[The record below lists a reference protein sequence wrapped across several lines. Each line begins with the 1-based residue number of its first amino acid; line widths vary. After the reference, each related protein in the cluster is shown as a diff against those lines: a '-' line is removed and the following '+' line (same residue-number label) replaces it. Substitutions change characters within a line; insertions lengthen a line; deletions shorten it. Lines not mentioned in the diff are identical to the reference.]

1 MFFKKTYR
9 KYLDDTIKY
18 SKTTL
23 NFITT
28 FGFVSGTVSD
38 IIINDSFTVYVL
50 NNATVKLLNNP
61 DKEMKYSYLEF
72 SSSEIRA
79 ICSLLLAL
87 RIKLITSIYLFSFL
101 DGLKKCFLLSFFF
114 MTPPNKS
121 YFA

>member
-1 MFFKKTYR
+1 MFFKKTYK

-79 ICSLLLAL
+79 ICS
-87 RIKLITSIYLFSFL
+87 
-101 DGLKKCFLLSFFF
+101 
-114 MTPPNKS
+114 
-121 YFA
+121 